1 LKRSLAILI
10 PNYNGAAF
18 IVDAVN
24 RFSKGF
30 PGILIIVVDDASPD
44 DSVTKL
50 SSTSAKIIVR
60 EKNGG
65 FAAAV
70 NTGLEYLV
78 GAGVDYVLIA
88 NSDVVVDEAK
98 CAAIAAAINSPTLTQ
113 QTAVLG
119 FLEESAKQNSINQGR
134 NISGFLFALHID
146 TVKDVGFF
154 DENFYMY
161 GEEQDYFRRIEDA
174 GFRIQQ
180 TEIRVQHLAEGSG
193 GGKLRNSW
201 LAIRNSLYL
210 ETKRLDLWAT
220 CKKAGVLFLIINRL
234 YRPKGG
240 EDPSL
245 RRVLRPGIILGNL
258 FLFLALNWNA
268 VKLLQIIKH
277 EIQSKS
283 RTKV

>member
-1 LKRSLAILI
+1 MRSLAIII
-10 PNYNGAAF
+10 PNYNGSAF
-18 IVDAVN
+18 IVDTVN

-30 PGILIIVVDDASPD
+30 PGILVIVVDDASPD

-50 SSTSAKIIVR
+50 LTTSAKIIVR

-70 NTGLEYLV
+70 NTGLKSLD
-78 GAGVDYVLIA
+78 GAAVDYVLIA
-88 NSDVVVDEAK
+88 NSDVVVDETK
-98 CAAIAAAINSPTLTQ
+98 CAAIAAAIYSPTLPQ
-113 QTAVLG
+113 KTAVLG
-119 FLEESAKQNSINQGR
+119 FLEESVELNEINQGS

-146 TVKDVGFF
+146 TLKDVGFF

-174 GFRIQQ
+174 GLRIQQ
-180 TEIRVQHLAEGSG
+180 TEICVQHLAEGSG

-210 ETKRLDLWAT
+210 EAKRLDVWST
-220 CKKAGVLFLIINRL
+220 CKKAGVLFLLINRL

-258 FLFLALNWNA
+258 FLILALFWNA
-268 VKLLQIIKH
+268 VKLIQIIKH

-283 RTKV
+283 